1 MARGQLLRVL
11 SEIQAKRSPAVG
23 LGSPSGKEDSYPLL
37 SQTITIMLRVTRAI
51 SLCVPQTDTACIGL
65 LRKRGCRR
73 EWQGW
78 HLNYYMAYILG
89 TGQAVNVNGFI
100 LLAMMNE
107 DWKDGSVGRA
117 LAVEFDNL
125 SLVPGTHLVGE
136 KELQTVL

>member
-1 MARGQLLRVL
+1 M
-11 SEIQAKRSPAVG
+11 
-23 LGSPSGKEDSYPLL
+23 LG
-37 SQTITIMLRVTRAI
+37 VTRAI

-78 HLNYYMAYILG
+78 HLNYYMARILG

-100 LLAMMNE
+100 LLVMMNE

-117 LAVEFDNL
+117 L
-125 SLVPGTHLVGE
+125 SC
-136 KELQTVL
+136 